1 MQKFHRGN
9 LPRYSSG
16 LAGTAG
22 YLWAPKISI
31 MVVVIIIAIIVI
43 VFVVMIMVTT
53 MINEEILVNFTL
65 ENENIHP

>member
-1 MQKFHRGN
+1 VQKFHRGN

-31 MVVVIIIAIIVI
+31 MVVVIIIDM
-43 VFVVMIMVTT
+43 VVIMV
-53 MINEEILVNFTL
+53 MAMAKIIINLGG
-65 ENENIHP
+65 